1 MRGSSHKRDAQGG
14 RLPTLPHFPIY
25 PPAPA
30 ASVGM
35 AEAGQ
40 SWNVLMIRTTL
51 SFGLLLGGLLVF
63 SKWLHES
70 AAPSAIPASPSV
82 PVQVEAEPGPLVP
95 ESARPLV
102 PHAAPAAQAPGQAA
116 AIPAHMEAAAD
127 SQVRLVQYVDEPLD
141 DVLNQLRPAASHG
154 ARVEGVTDEPDDEG
168 FREGPTSP
176 SAPGPVL
183 TPELEALKIQLRQC
197 LAYYYFRPENVAVRS
212 PWGAMHAMLA
222 YGVDTKLIVG
232 DQQVNAVGYLCY
244 NGVCNGQQ
252 LFSVSPEG
260 RLQAHIGPG
269 VQGHAGQFLAM
280 LAQSRVRPDY
290 PIRVGNRMFTVA
302 DLIEHEKETCR
313 PASELTF
320 KLIALVHY
328 LPSEARWRS
337 NDGQWWDIPRLIKEE
352 LAQPIVGAACGG
364 THRMTGFSYAVRK
377 REARGEPLE
386 GQWLRAKKFV
396 DDFHEYAFKLQN
408 PDGSFSTDW
417 FAGRADF
424 GPISRR
430 LETTGHITEWLA
442 FSLSPQQLVEP
453 RMIHSVAYLTRLLWE
468 NRQEKWGIGPLGH
481 GLHALAIYDE
491 RVFGG
496 QPGQRAEE
504 LAEVLR
510 AARGMTR

>member
-1 MRGSSHKRDAQGG
+1 
-14 RLPTLPHFPIY
+14 
-25 PPAPA
+25 
-30 ASVGM
+30 M

-70 AAPSAIPASPSV
+70 AAPSGPSASPSV
-82 PVQVEAEPGPLVP
+82 PASLEAEPRRLTPHPASPL
-95 ESARPLV
+95 
-102 PHAAPAAQAPGQAA
+102 APAADARAATQSTAPIAA
-116 AIPAHMEAAAD
+116 PIAASHEPRALG
-127 SQVRLVQYVDEPLD
+127 QVRLVQYSEESADEPLD
-141 DVLNQLRPAASHG
+141 EVINQLRPSTPAT
-154 ARVEGVTDEPDDEG
+154 ARVEGVTDDEAASSDA
-168 FREGPTSP
+168 PASLTPP
-176 SAPGPVL
+176 SPVL
-183 TPELEALKIQLRQC
+183 TPELEALKLELRRC
-197 LAYYYFRPENVAVRS
+197 LAYYYFRPENVAIRS

-222 YGVDTKLIVG
+222 YGVDSKLIVG
-232 DQQVNAVGYLCY
+232 DQQVNAIGYLCY

-252 LFSVSPEG
+252 LFSLSPDG
-260 RLQAHIGPG
+260 RLQAQIGPG

-290 PIRVGNRMFTVA
+290 PIRVGNRLFTVA

-328 LPSEARWRS
+328 LPSDARWRS

-377 REARGEPLE
+377 REARGEPLD

-408 PDGSFSTDW
+408 PDGSFSTEW

-424 GPISRR
+424 GPVSRR

-442 FSLSPQQLVEP
+442 FSLSPEQLVEP
-453 RMIHSVAYLTRLLWE
+453 RMVHSVTYLTRLLWE

-496 QPGQRAEE
+496 QPGQRAAE

-510 AARGMTR
+510 TARGMAR

>member
-1 MRGSSHKRDAQGG
+1 
-14 RLPTLPHFPIY
+14 
-25 PPAPA
+25 
-30 ASVGM
+30 M

-51 SFGLLLGGLLVF
+51 SFGLLLGGLLVC

-70 AAPSAIPASPSV
+70 AAPVAIPASTSAPAAAEGA
-82 PVQVEAEPGPLVP
+82 PEPGRLAP
-95 ESARPLV
+95 EPARPLT
-102 PHAAPAAQAPGQAA
+102 PTASPAAATLGSVAP
-116 AIPAHMEAAAD
+116 IPAGIEAA
-127 SQVRLVQYVDEPLD
+127 SGCVVRLVQHTDEPLD
-141 DVLNQLRPAASHG
+141 EVLNQLRPAASAPARVASAP
-154 ARVEGVTDEPDDEG
+154 ARVEGVTDDPE
-168 FREGPTSP
+168 EGPPAVTESP
-176 SAPGPVL
+176 SLVL
-183 TPELEALKIQLRQC
+183 TPELEALKTQLRQC

-222 YGVDTKLIVG
+222 YGVDSKLIVG
-232 DQQVNAVGYLCY
+232 DQQVNAIGYLCF

-290 PIRVGNRMFTVA
+290 PIRVGNRLFTVA

-328 LPSEARWRS
+328 LPSDARWRS
-337 NDGQWWDIPRLIKEE
+337 NDGQWWDLPRLIQEE

-377 REARGEPLE
+377 RQARGEPWE

-396 DDFHEYAFKLQN
+396 EDFHEYAFKLQN
-408 PDGSFSTDW
+408 PDGSFSTEW

-442 FSLSPQQLVEP
+442 FSLAPEQLVEP
-453 RMIHSVAYLTRLLWE
+453 RMVRSVSYLTRLLWE

-496 QPGQRAEE
+496 QPGQRAAE

-510 AARGMTR
+510 AARGVAR